1 MDEPRENYDLM
12 EVVMVM
18 MDSESEQEFELL
30 DYVKGVLDCD
40 KEKIIEQVGTLPE
53 KVIKEVDAVSGVGNM
68 ILNRGLSQGE
78 NLLAGL
84 LSKLTSLG
92 KSEDVT
98 KCIEDPEYREK
109 MYIAYG
115 FKKNQESENK
125 KA

>member
-1 MDEPRENYDLM
+1 
-12 EVVMVM
+12 MVM

-68 ILNRGLSQGE
+68 ILNRGLSQGISQGE

-92 KSEDVT
+92 KNEDVS